1 MNNTK
6 NLVLNGLMIAFVCVA
21 TMVIQIP
28 IPGTSGYIN
37 VGDSIIFI
45 SSVVLGPIPGM
56 LAGGI
61 GSAFADILS
70 GYTHW
75 APFTLVI
82 KGLEG
87 LVVGLIYR
95 SIKTKGSMAV
105 AMIVGTIVMVGGYL
119 IGGYVLKGSW
129 IIAFGSVPANSI
141 QGIISTVIA
150 LPFSYYVGKA
160 YNKNFLHKQGNI

>member
-6 NLVLNGLMIAFVCVA
+6 NLVLNGLMIALVCVS

-28 IPGTSGYIN
+28 IPGTSGYVN

-56 LAGGI
+56 IAGGI
-61 GSAFADILS
+61 GSAFADVLS

-75 APFTLVI
+75 APFTLII
-82 KGLEG
+82 KGFEG
-87 LVVGLIYR
+87 LIVGLIYR
-95 SIKTKGSMAV
+95 SLKTKGSMAI
-105 AMIVGTIVMVGGYL
+105 AMIVGIVVMVGGYL
-119 IGGYVLKGSW
+119 IGGFILKGSW
-129 IIAFGSVPANSI
+129 IIALGSIPANSV
-141 QGIISTVIA
+141 QGVISMVIA

-160 YNKNFLHKQGNI
+160 YNKNFLHRQENI